1 MLYANFKVCDIDF
14 SIKKVL
20 LMASTAV
27 CYRACGGIHF
37 TGSLDLV
44 SNKSVL
50 KMENN
55 PWVTPIADQL
65 QVGVSHVMEYIRTET
80 YR

>member
-1 MLYANFKVCDIDF
+1 MVFRL
-14 SIKKVL
+14 
-20 LMASTAV
+20 
-27 CYRACGGIHF
+27 
-37 TGSLDLV
+37 TGNLDLV

>member
-1 MLYANFKVCDIDF
+1 LP
-14 SIKKVL
+14 L
-20 LMASTAV
+20 LFIFEHV
-27 CYRACGGIHF
+27 VVVHF
-37 TGSLDLV
+37 TGNLDLV

-65 QVGVSHVMEYIRTET
+65 QVGVSHVLEYIRTET
-80 YR
+80 YK

>member
-1 MLYANFKVCDIDF
+1 LTLVLYGQW
-14 SIKKVL
+14 VL
-20 LMASTAV
+20 L
-27 CYRACGGIHF
+27 HF
-37 TGSLDLV
+37 AGNLDLV

-65 QVGVSHVMEYIRTET
+65 QVGVSHVMDYIRTET
-80 YR
+80 YK

>member
-1 MLYANFKVCDIDF
+1 V
-14 SIKKVL
+14 V
-20 LMASTAV
+20 V
-27 CYRACGGIHF
+27 VHF
-37 TGSLDLV
+37 TGNLDLV

-65 QVGVSHVMEYIRTET
+65 QVGVSHVLEYIRTET
-80 YR
+80 YK